1 MSLEDVLAARN
12 AFELYQSKQQDK
24 PPSPSNNPLDSIS
37 NHSKTADAKT
47 PPDTEEEPPLK
58 AKRDLVDLPET
69 IDENTEPPSSSV
81 SSVGHEEV
89 PIIKDQGSLQC
100 LNCKSF
106 LLTRKKKTSMLFNI
120 DESEAEPVAAK
131 PRGKKRQ
138 INNRQE
144 ENNNNNMN
152 NNNKKGGAKRR
163 YAIGASRRGKPR
175 SRTSTPQPR
184 DVSPP
189 AGDSSS
195 TSNTIA
201 TSIFDYFTPQARA
214 SSPPA
219 RVKYPKENMSLTDM
233 NKRTEIMLEH
243 ISGMQVDMAT
253 KEQHGHLIAGND
265 DVNVRAKRALPSP
278 ITIPENTGDDASS
291 LSSASTIPLEEPMEH
306 EPGVAEEAIEKSK
319 EDEDQTSLELMDTLT
334 GELIKFQRKF
344 SPRNTNDEN
353 ENALAGES
361 EGRVTRNREASSLYR
376 NMKAH

>member
-1 MSLEDVLAARN
+1 
-12 AFELYQSKQQDK
+12 
-24 PPSPSNNPLDSIS
+24 
-37 NHSKTADAKT
+37 
-47 PPDTEEEPPLK
+47 
-58 AKRDLVDLPET
+58 
-69 IDENTEPPSSSV
+69 
-81 SSVGHEEV
+81 
-89 PIIKDQGSLQC
+89 
-100 LNCKSF
+100 
-106 LLTRKKKTSMLFNI
+106 MLINI

-138 INNRQE
+138 INNKQE
-144 ENNNNNMN
+144 ENNNTI
-152 NNNKKGGAKRR
+152 NNKKGGAKRR
-163 YAIGASRRGKPR
+163 YAIGANRRGKPR

-195 TSNTIA
+195 TSNTVA

-219 RVKYPKENMSLTDM
+219 RVKYPKDNMSLTDM
-233 NKRTEIMLEH
+233 NKRTEVMLEH

-265 DVNVRAKRALPSP
+265 DVNVRAKRERAIPSP
-278 ITIPENTGDDASS
+278 ITIPENTADDASS
-291 LSSASTIPLEEPMEH
+291 LSSASTIPLEEPIEH
-306 EPGVAEEAIEKSK
+306 EPGVAEEAIGKSK
-319 EDEDQTSLELMDTLT
+319 EDQTSLELMDTLT